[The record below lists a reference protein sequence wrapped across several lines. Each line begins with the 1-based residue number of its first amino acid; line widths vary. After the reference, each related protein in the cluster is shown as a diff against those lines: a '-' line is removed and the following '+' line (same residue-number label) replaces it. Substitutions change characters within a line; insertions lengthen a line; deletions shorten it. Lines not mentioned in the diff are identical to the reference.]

1 MPADDVER
9 LDLLV
14 LAAARG
20 TITPDGRRQIIQ
32 LHKRREADLRAYDR
46 YAANLREQIRR
57 QERRAEHLAQ
67 RPVHLWPEQAET
79 LAQRLIDT
87 REAQR

>member
-9 LDLLV
+9 LNALV
-14 LAAARG
+14 LAAVRG
-20 TITPDGRRQIIQ
+20 TITPDGRQQLIQ

-57 QERRAEHLAQ
+57 QERRAEN
-67 RPVHLWPEQAET
+67 
-79 LAQRLIDT
+79 LAQRLTDHT
-87 REAQR
+87 VREAA